1 MISFFA
7 GVLTGAVVAVFAMV
21 LVRRGTLD
29 DDEIAGTRA
38 ESARLNDEKKARE
51 DWLKEQERQFDN
63 VMKYT
68 GKEQRA

>member
-1 MISFFA
+1 MISFIA
-7 GVLTGAVVAVFAMV
+7 GALTGAVVAVFAMV

-29 DDEIAGTRA
+29 DDEIAGTKT
-38 ESARLNDEKKARE
+38 EYARLNDEKKARE